1 MGVLIYELLT
11 GNIPNEQG
19 EVFYPPFLSR
29 SVEDVIKKLLIK
41 DPSKRM
47 TLSELKQ
54 HVWFCEEDYH
64 LEKKQSKEI
73 VNKVE

>member
-1 MGVLIYELLT
+1 
-11 GNIPNEQG
+11 
-19 EVFYPPFLSR
+19 
-29 SVEDVIKKLLIK
+29 
-41 DPSKRM
+41 M